1 MRAEEVRARGEGLFM
16 EERLN
21 PEPGG
26 KGVVTPQETDP
37 V

>member
-21 PEPGG
+21 PEPG
-26 KGVVTPQETDP
+26 V
-37 V
+37 